1 MPPVL
6 SRPLKQSKIGI
17 FEARTSDGLFKGF
30 GLSNLQQVNQINLQ
44 GAHINN
50 GNGDIITGTTGNVIT
65 GNAQVSNSLNTS
77 TTNGI
82 SGTKS
87 NAGNWGPRSDNR
99 YRADNNSHRQNYRTN
114 AYYNGDRDDILEKQ
128 RARSK
133 MQRTGK
139 NVINALWLSVL
150 AKHAPSMDGFT

>member
-30 GLSNLQQVNQINLQ
+30 GLSNLQQVNNLNLHQ
-44 GAHINN
+44 
-50 GNGDIITGTTGNVIT
+50 GDIITGNTGNVIT

-99 YRADNNSHRQNYRTN
+99 YRADNNSHRQNYHTN
-114 AYYNGDRDDILEKQ
+114 AI
-128 RARSK
+128 
-133 MQRTGK
+133 
-139 NVINALWLSVL
+139 
-150 AKHAPSMDGFT
+150 